1 MAHYSNTNGPVR
13 ASLLLRFVVSLQT
26 KVWLTMCTL
35 LGQVEDKSREIE
47 RLRGSLG
54 TAEARLGGLEGRL
67 LSS

>member
-1 MAHYSNTNGPVR
+1 MHVAQVE
-13 ASLLLRFVVSLQT
+13 LLLLLLLLLLFQSL
-26 KVWLTMCTL
+26 VDNVHLV
-35 LGQVEDKSREIE
+35 QVEDKSREIE

>member
-1 MAHYSNTNGPVR
+1 MHLVQ
-13 ASLLLRFVVSLQT
+13 LLLLLFQSL
-26 KVWLTMCTL
+26 VDNVH